1 MESEKETQEKIKT
14 TLFLV
19 IIVSFVSKLEKE
31 GNCFFVVSAHEAGKG
46 VHVCAC
52 ARLHTDWLSD
62 LRSPFVSLFF
72 TALSDLRYSEA

>member
-19 IIVSFVSKLEKE
+19 IIVSFVSNIRKRKSLSLV
-31 GNCFFVVSAHEAGKG
+31 GFEAGTCT
-46 VHVCAC
+46 HVCVC
-52 ARLHTDWLSD
+52 ARLHTGWLSD
-62 LRSPFVSLFF
+62 LRSQFVSLFF